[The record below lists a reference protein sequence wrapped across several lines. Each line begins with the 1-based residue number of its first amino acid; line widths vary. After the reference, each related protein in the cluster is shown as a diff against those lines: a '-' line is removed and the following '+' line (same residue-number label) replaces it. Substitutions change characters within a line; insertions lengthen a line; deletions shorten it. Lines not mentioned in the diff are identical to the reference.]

1 MPFLH
6 GSQRLSRNFRALAIF
21 LKGFDLLSFIS
32 QRYVYRNCGTREL
45 EQVLEVV
52 LSSLSAPPVGETE
65 AQSGDE
71 QVAGLE
77 ARTLTTGSVLFL
89 TADFLMPAASTSSKK
104 ADPILTFDSYLPVS
118 PLGFCLCV
126 FDREG
131 QMNSKGMGFSLGLPS
146 RSVSAQAGRG
156 PSLALESGWRLEC
169 CL

>member
-52 LSSLSAPPVGETE
+52 LSSLAAPPVGETE

-71 QVAGLE
+71 QVTGLE
-77 ARTLTTGSVLFL
+77 AGTLTTGSVLFL
-89 TADFLMPAASTSSKK
+89 TADFLMPAASTSSKR
-104 ADPILTFDSYLPVS
+104 LTLY
-118 PLGFCLCV
+118 
-126 FDREG
+126 
-131 QMNSKGMGFSLGLPS
+131 
-146 RSVSAQAGRG
+146 
-156 PSLALESGWRLEC
+156 
-169 CL
+169 